1 MTSRKTI
8 RLCRHFTTLLL
19 AGASTAALAQAA
31 EPAPAATSIA
41 SDEIVVTAQK
51 RTERLQ
57 DVPVSVS
64 VVGGD
69 ALAKSKV
76 TQVDELVGRV
86 PNLQL
91 TATVGDNTPIFAL
104 RGVSMSDY
112 SLNQASPVA
121 TYYDEVYKGNF
132 AFLGVAMYD
141 LERVEVLRGPQGTLY
156 GKNTTGG
163 AVNLISRAPKLDETS
178 GYANVGYGNY
188 NRIDLNGA
196 INLPLGDKAALRI
209 AGTYAKADG
218 WFKNVV
224 PGQPDLAG
232 TSEYGIRASLLFEPS
247 DGMKFVLRASTSFQ
261 NPTNYGIYA
270 QPTAI
275 NRPGLTDFQI
285 ASDVP
290 DKRRART
297 YSVALTS
304 TFDIGH
310 DLTITSVTAWDKGS
324 LSFKED
330 TDGTATKLLEIPY
343 VDRANQFA
351 QDLRLSSD
359 FKGPF
364 NFILGAY
371 FNREKVFNETTFQI
385 ATDTD
390 FDGIPGETAA
400 DCAIGFPLACQF
412 RNSFDQVKKSY
423 AVYSDASFEIT
434 DRLKLR
440 GGLRFTH
447 DTGVQNFFGSDAL
460 GADNVLVTN
469 LIPLTV
475 LKYKTNNLSGK
486 IGLDYKLAGVLP
498 WTTRPARLRVPAA
511 IGLVSLN
518 VDGSAVARVERHGD
532 QLTLGEAAAAQRA
545 SDSVALRVYRRL
557 QDGLPA
563 LLETRL
569 QLNVTGTAR
578 EQLLGPA
585 LPTGF
590 VATALAGELP
600 ARLEGDGRLRVQ
612 LRPGN
617 WTVTLLARST
627 GALSKVTL
635 QLPPAP
641 WPRQEIWSY
650 ADDTT
655 LRSTRVEG
663 SPIDTAQVGVPG
675 EWRELPAFALDD
687 SAGLTIETGSRGDE
701 GGRGDQLRLQRQ
713 LWLDFDGGGV
723 IVADQLSGQLRH
735 HQRLDVTAP
744 WQLQRVAQNG
754 DPLLITRG
762 EHGDSG
768 VELRDQQ
775 IHLDAGLRLP
785 THAGALPSSGWQVPL
800 EGIDATLHLPY
811 GYRLLG
817 AIGADRSPDSWVGQ
831 WNLLDLFV
839 VALIALLAGRLLGWP
854 WALLAAGYLVLAQH
868 EAAAPLWTL
877 AVALALALLLRALP
891 EGRLRVFARVG
902 AIAVFAL
909 VVLWTLP
916 FAARQLEYA
925 LHPQLE
931 GSHSD
936 RFVSAGF
943 AAPPPVEEVAQDLM
957 PPPPA
962 APAVVMEKTSNSS
975 TKDVSSV
982 ESDQL
987 GSTITRQP
995 QASLPLRRG
1004 GSSVQVVDTRS
1015 VIQAGP
1021 GMPQWN
1027 MGNNYRLGWSGP
1039 VTSEQ
1044 TTRLVIA
1051 PAWLVRLLRVAMVG
1065 LLIAVLAR
1073 LATTWWLPL
1082 RGRWRDWRAGH
1093 VVGAL
1098 LLGLALLPNGAHAQA
1113 VPSQPLLDQLRNRL
1127 TEAPKCAPD
1136 CAELAQAQLQV
1147 SGDTLE
1153 LELEAH
1159 VGAPVA
1165 LPLPGADDTLQ
1176 LLDVAVDGH
1185 AGVPL
1190 TRRGEQLL
1198 LRLDR
1203 GVHRVSLSYRIGATD
1218 TASLRFALRPQ
1229 RVSFAGTGW
1238 TLDGVDEGRALGDSI
1253 ALHRTQVA
1261 GNGKSL
1267 PTAQSFPPY
1276 VRLTRTL
1283 QLGVD
1288 WTVLNTVER
1297 IAPREGGFST
1307 TLPLLP
1313 GEHPLGDGLPVEK
1326 GHISITFNANSNAV
1340 SWTSRLD
1347 HAATLSLTAPALGE
1361 RAEVWQVDAAPM
1373 WHVDATGVPASANDI
1388 GQTYQPLPGEVLH
1401 LAFTQ
1406 PVAAPGDSLAFDDAD
1421 AASTVGSRAT
1431 ETTLT
1436 LRARSTRGGE
1446 HAITLPPGAEL
1457 LEAQRDGE
1465 SINLAVR
1472 DGKLSLPLLPGAHQ
1486 YTLRL
1491 REPRGIAASM
1501 RTPAF
1506 ALHAPVAN
1514 INLNLQL
1521 PQDRWVLW
1529 TWGPT
1534 VGPAVLYWSQ
1544 LIVLLL
1550 ASWLLAR
1557 VAPTPLRFRH
1567 WLLLGLGFAAFAWSA
1582 YALVVLWLI
1591 LLGLRAR
1598 GAPAERLG
1606 RNRFNLLQLGLA
1618 ALTVLALAVLIS
1630 AVPSGLLGLPDM
1642 HVAGNDSSAWN
1653 LRWFADQSVS
1663 ALPVGGVL
1671 SVSLWVYK
1679 IAMLAWALW
1688 LANALIGWLRWGFEG
1703 WTRGGYWRRREPKP
1717 VAAPP
1722 PVPTAEGSSP
1732 DA

>member
-1 MTSRKTI
+1 MSAVYHYTVPASRAYREKSM
-8 RLCRHFTTLLL
+8 RRRSPGLLGLGLLGLWLLL
-19 AGASTAALAQAA
+19 AAPV
-31 EPAPAATSIA
+31 PA
-41 SDEIVVTAQK
+41 
-51 RTERLQ
+51 Q
-57 DVPVSVS
+57 DVPPPLREWQGWVLHDVPRHDCPFLSTQMPNAGSYQCAWPGRLVLDAGKDGARFDMDVRVDAPDWVALPGDSRNWPQQVS
-64 VVGGD
+64 
-69 ALAKSKV
+69 ANR
-76 TQVDELVGRV
+76 Q
-86 PNLQL
+86 Q
-91 TATVGDNTPIFAL
+91 ATV
-104 RGVSMSDY
+104 
-112 SLNQASPVA
+112 
-121 TYYDEVYKGNF
+121 
-132 AFLGVAMYD
+132 
-141 LERVEVLRGPQGTLY
+141 LER
-156 GKNTTGG
+156 GG
-163 AVNLISRAPKLDETS
+163 
-178 GYANVGYGNY
+178 
-188 NRIDLNGA
+188 
-196 INLPLGDKAALRI
+196 
-209 AGTYAKADG
+209 
-218 WFKNVV
+218 V
-224 PGQPDLAG
+224 PMLWL
-232 TSEYGIRASLLFEPS
+232 T
-247 DGMKFVLRASTSFQ
+247 
-261 NPTNYGIYA
+261 
-270 QPTAI
+270 
-275 NRPGLTDFQI
+275 PG
-285 ASDVP
+285 
-290 DKRRART
+290 
-297 YSVALTS
+297 
-304 TFDIGH
+304 
-310 DLTITSVTAWDKGS
+310 
-324 LSFKED
+324 
-330 TDGTATKLLEIPY
+330 
-343 VDRANQFA
+343 
-351 QDLRLSSD
+351 
-359 FKGPF
+359 
-364 NFILGAY
+364 
-371 FNREKVFNETTFQI
+371 
-385 ATDTD
+385 
-390 FDGIPGETAA
+390 
-400 DCAIGFPLACQF
+400 
-412 RNSFDQVKKSY
+412 
-423 AVYSDASFEIT
+423 
-434 DRLKLR
+434 
-440 GGLRFTH
+440 
-447 DTGVQNFFGSDAL
+447 
-460 GADNVLVTN
+460 
-469 LIPLTV
+469 
-475 LKYKTNNLSGK
+475 
-486 IGLDYKLAGVLP
+486 DYKLAGELP
-498 WTTRPARLRVPAA
+498 WTLRPARLRVPAA
-511 IGLVSLN
+511 IGLVSLS
-518 VDGSAVARVERHGD
+518 VDGAAVARVERHGD

-563 LLETRL
+563 VLETRL

-600 ARLEGDGRLRVQ
+600 ARLESDGHLRIQ

-627 GALSKVTL
+627 DALSKVAL
-635 QLPPAP
+635 RLPPAP

-663 SPIDTAQVGVPG
+663 NPIDTAQVGVPG
-675 EWRELPAFALDD
+675 EWSDLPAFALDD
-687 SAGLTIETGSRGDE
+687 SAGLKIETGSRGDE
-701 GGRGDQLRLQRQ
+701 GGRGDHLRLRRQ

-723 IVADQLSGQLRH
+723 IVADHLSGQLRH

-744 WQLQRVAQNG
+744 WLLQRAAQNG

-775 IHLDAGLRLP
+775 IQLDAGLRLP

-817 AIGADRSPDSWVGQ
+817 AIGADHSPDSWVGQ

-839 VALIALLAGRLLGWP
+839 VALIALLAGRLLGWS

-868 EAAAPLWTL
+868 EGAAPLWTL

-891 EGRLRVFARVG
+891 EGRLRVFARIG

-909 VVLWTLP
+909 AVLWTLP
-916 FAARQLEYA
+916 FAARQLQYA

-931 GSHSD
+931 GSLSG

-943 AAPPPVEEVAQDLM
+943 AAPPPVDEVSQDVM
-957 PPPPA
+957 PPPPPA
-962 APAVVMEKTSNSS
+962 PPAPPSPSMAPAVAMQKASNSS
-975 TKDVSSV
+975 AQDGSAV
-982 ESDQL
+982 ETDQL
-987 GSTITRQP
+987 GSLTVTARQP
-995 QASLPLRRG
+995 ASLPLRRG
-1004 GSSVQVVDTRS
+1004 GSSAQVVDTRN

-1021 GMPQWN
+1021 GMPHWN
-1027 MGNNYRLGWSGP
+1027 VGNNYRLGWSGP

-1044 TTRLVIA
+1044 STRLVIA

-1073 LATTWWLPL
+1073 LAMTWWLPL

-1093 VVGAL
+1093 VAGAL
-1098 LLGLALLPNGAHAQA
+1098 LLGLALLPHGAHAQA
-1113 VPSQPLLDQLRNRL
+1113 FPSQPLLDQLRNRL
-1127 TEAPKCAPD
+1127 IEAPTCAPN

-1147 SGDTLE
+1147 SGNTLD

-1159 VGAPVA
+1159 VGASVA
-1165 LPLPGADDTLQ
+1165 LPLPSADDTLQ

-1190 TRRGEQLL
+1190 SRRGEQLL

-1203 GVHRVSLSYRIGATD
+1203 GVHRVSLRYRIGATD

-1238 TLDGVDEGRALGDSI
+1238 TLDGVDDGRALGDSI
-1253 ALHRTQVA
+1253 ALHRTQAA
-1261 GNGKSL
+1261 GNGTSR

-1297 IAPREGGFST
+1297 VAPREGGFST

-1313 GEHPLGDGLPVEK
+1313 GEHPLGDGLPVK
-1326 GHISITFNANSNAV
+1326 DGHISITFNANGNAV

-1347 HAATLSLTAPALGE
+1347 HVAKLSLTAPALGE

-1373 WHVDATGVPASANDI
+1373 WHVDATGVPASANES
-1388 GQTYQPLPGEVLH
+1388 GQTYQPLPGEVLQ
-1401 LAFTQ
+1401 LVFTE
-1406 PVAAPGDSLAFDDAD
+1406 PVAASGDSLAFDDAE
-1421 AASTVGSRAT
+1421 AASTVGARAT

-1446 HAITLPPGAEL
+1446 HVITLPRGAEL

-1491 REPRGIAASM
+1491 REPRGIAASV

-1514 INLNLQL
+1514 INLKLQL

-1534 VGPAVLYWSQ
+1534 TGPAVLYWSQ

-1567 WLLLGLGFAAFAWSA
+1567 WLLLGLGFSAFAWSA

-1598 GAPAERLG
+1598 GVTAERLG
-1606 RNRFNLLQLGLA
+1606 ATRFNLLQLGLA
-1618 ALTVLALAVLIS
+1618 ALTLLALAVLIS
-1630 AVPSGLLGLPDM
+1630 AVPGGLLGLPDM

-1653 LRWFADQSVS
+1653 LRWFADQSAN

-1671 SVSLWVYK
+1671 SVSLWAYK

-1688 LANALIGWLRWGFEG
+1688 LANALIGWLRWGFDS
-1703 WTRGGYWRRREPKP
+1703 WTRGGYWHKRESRP

-1732 DA
+1732 HA